1 MSAMVTG
8 RHAST
13 LLVERTKPDALE
25 QPSHSLDP
33 SLTSTQDAVNGP
45 TTPVLAT
52 STAAYH
58 LNDNMKAVIWKG
70 KPYNIAVT
78 ASPRPK
84 LIAGTADTII
94 RVTTAA
100 TCETDLHTYH
110 GILGGSVELYVMGH
124 EAIGIVIAV
133 SDGVQKIKLNGRVVI
148 PDSVEQCSPGSSS
161 I

>member
-1 MSAMVTG
+1 MVTG

-13 LLVERTKPDALE
+13 PLVKRTNPDALE
-25 QPSHSLDP
+25 QPSHSPDP

-45 TTPVLAT
+45 ITPVLAT

-58 LNDNMKAVIWKG
+58 PNDTMKAVIWKG
-70 KPYNIAVT
+70 KPYNIAVK

-84 LIAGTADTII
+84 LIAGTADTNF

-100 TCETDLHTYH
+100 TCGTDLRTYH
-110 GILGGSVELYVMGH
+110 GILGGPVEPYAMGH
-124 EAIGIVIAV
+124 EAIGIVVAV
-133 SDGVQKIKLNGRVVI
+133 GDSVQKIKLNDRVVI
-148 PDSVEQCSPGSSS
+148 PDSVEQCSPRSSS